1 MKGAVLEACDCVR
14 KAQLEEGFG
23 TYEDRFLTNQSH
35 EIYEVTAAHLNTEDH
50 VVEAMLDE
58 TDVAGTSA
66 HKSRSAATW
75 QFSGYDADGE
85 ISSEPSEHFSH

>member
-1 MKGAVLEACDCVR
+1 MGQRAKHPYISGEFDSTSSPMKGAVLEACDCVR

-66 HKSRSAATW
+66 HKSRSAAT
-75 QFSGYDADGE
+75 
-85 ISSEPSEHFSH
+85 